1 MKTKVHN
8 LLLAALVLVLAAA
21 PAARSAEPIRIA
33 PSAPMTG
40 NYAEYGQNFQRAI
53 GIAVEWINAAGG
65 IKGRPIVIEAGDS
78 KGDPKEAAA
87 LAQKFTSDNTIVA
100 EIGDFTSTACMSAQ
114 PIYDRAG
121 MVQLSPTSSHP
132 EFAPKSQWSFGIV
145 GTQAGEGPF
154 MAKYAVQ
161 KLAKKKIAILYINND
176 WGIATK
182 DYFEK
187 AAKDMGAE
195 IVAIE
200 SFFERDKDFT
210 GVLTKL
216 RGTKPDALF
225 IPAMYNEGALISKQR
240 EKLGWNDVAVLGPGS
255 LFSPKLLEIGGSAV
269 EGLHTSTI
277 FFDKDPRPEVQKFVK
292 SFESKYN
299 VAPNMFAAVAFD
311 SISILADAIKKAGT
325 DRKAIRDELAKTKD
339 FPGLTGKITFTE
351 RRDVIK
357 DYRYLVVKDGHWAL
371 YDTK

>member
-1 MKTKVHN
+1 MKN
-8 LLLAALVLVLAAA
+8 RLSRLLLAVVSLLFAGAQ
-21 PAARSAEPIRIA
+21 PGWSAEPIRIA
-33 PSAPMTG
+33 LSAPMTG

-53 GIAVEWINAAGG
+53 GIAVDWINAAGG
-65 IKGRPIVIEAGDS
+65 INGRPIEIEAGDS

-87 LAQKFTSDNTIVA
+87 LAQKFTSDSRIVA
-100 EIGDFTSTACMSAQ
+100 EIGDFTSTACMAAQ

-132 EFAPKSQWSFGIV
+132 DFAPKSVWSFGIV

-161 KLAKKKIAILYINND
+161 KLGKKRIAILYINND

-182 DYFEK
+182 NYFEK

-195 IVAIE
+195 ITGIE

-216 RGTKPDALF
+216 RATKPDALF

-255 LFSPKLLEIGGSAV
+255 LFSPKLLEIGGDAV

-277 FFDKDPRPEVQKFVK
+277 FFDKDPQPAVQKFVK
-292 SFESKYN
+292 TFETKYS
-299 VAPNMFAAVAFD
+299 VSPNMFAAVAFD
-311 SISILADAIKKAGT
+311 SLNILADAIKKAGT
-325 DRKAIRDELAKTKD
+325 DRKAIRDELAKTRD
-339 FPGLTGKITFTE
+339 FPGLTGKITFTQN
-351 RRDVIK
+351 RDVVK
-357 DYRYLVVKDGHWAL
+357 DYRYLVVRNGQWAL
-371 YDTK
+371 YDK